1 MDTVSIVA
9 LVSVAI
15 VMMGVGYWVM
25 TPQKK

>member
-1 MDTVSIVA
+1 MDTLSIVA
-9 LVSVAI
+9 LVAVAI